1 MLSNGCPNVVQAY
14 YICIESMFA
23 IMAQIKFIA
32 RGNTSQKE
40 IYLRLSAGRTVNI
53 KRKTGY
59 TIDKTLWKF
68 TKATKGTNKGKLT
81 EFGEPKQTDALGKQ
95 LKEQLDSLATEINK
109 RFNEATEKGTVINGD
124 WLDKQIRELQNRT
137 SSEQQDK
144 GDLLTYL
151 QYYIEYLPNH
161 IKKNGQR
168 GLSKNTIQK
177 FANLKNRFADF
188 QKSKRT
194 RFNVADITPDLVAQ
208 FDKYLRKNGYSDNYI
223 GTLTKDIKTLGKHAR
238 KEGLKVSNQL
248 DYITAVKAETY
259 KVILTLGELEQIKN
273 TTFEREALDNARDWL
288 LIGCFI
294 GQRVSD
300 LLRLTEDNVVSKGG
314 LLMLELTQ
322 QKTGNKVILPLQDQ
336 VQEILQ
342 KRSGQFPRKISDQK
356 FNTYIKQLCEIAGIT
371 TPTKGAKLNKE
382 TKRKEVGIFPKHE
395 LITSHICR
403 RSFATNYYGDIPTP
417 LLMSATG
424 HTTENKFLIYIGKS
438 ATDQAHQLAEYW
450 AKLSAM
456 NKKETNLKV
465 VKKAN

>member
-1 MLSNGCPNVVQAY
+1 
-14 YICIESMFA
+14 
-23 IMAQIKFIA
+23 MATIKFRA
-32 RGNTSQKE
+32 RGQNPQRE
-40 IYLRLSAGRTVNI
+40 IYIRLSAGRSVNLEI
-53 KRKTGY
+53 KTGY
-59 TIDKTLWKF
+59 TINAKLWRFDKI
-68 TKATKGTNKGKLT
+68 TKGTNKGKLA
-81 EFGEPKQTDALGKQ
+81 EFGMPKQTDAIGKQ
-95 LKEQLDSLATEINK
+95 LKEQLDSLSTEINK
-109 RFNEATEKGTVINGD
+109 RYNQATEKGTKINST
-124 WLDKQIRELQNRT
+124 WLQAQIEELQNRT
-137 SSEQQDK
+137 SSEEQDK
-144 GDLLTYL
+144 SDLLTYL
-151 QYYIEYLPNH
+151 QYYIEYLPSH

-177 FANLKNRFADF
+177 FNNLKNRFADF
-188 QKSKRT
+188 QKAKRN
-194 RFNVADITPDLVAQ
+194 RFNLADITPDLIAQ

-238 KEGLKVSNQL
+238 KEGFKVSNQL

-259 KVILTLGELEQIKN
+259 KVILTLDELEKIKN
-273 TTFEREALDNARDWL
+273 TTFERDALDNARDWL

-300 LLRLTEDNVVSKGG
+300 LLRLTADNVVSKGG

-356 FNTYIKQLCEIAGIT
+356 FNTYIKELCKQAEIK
-371 TPTKGAKLNKE
+371 TPTKGTIKQ
-382 TKRKEVGIFPKHE
+382 EVKINGKKTFRNVSGVFPKHE

-465 VKKAN
+465 VKKAQ